1 MEEKME
7 EVTNNLPVG
16 EEASDDDHQEDPDE
30 EEEVEVPRSEHLAHH
45 VCQGVPKSFSEK
57 TLRPCRLTR

>member
-1 MEEKME
+1 ME

-45 VCQGVPKSFSEK
+45 VCQGVPSLSLRGLSE
-57 TLRPCRLTR
+57 LAV